1 MHKGQDPPPCPRS
14 SNGTRLLRQI
24 NSKQQSGPTD
34 SRNPQELE
42 QTVTHF
48 RDGQTEAQRHLV
60 EDTHEELQK
69 PGSLG
74 QGLQADTDDPQLGQ
88 PRGDLAA

>member
-1 MHKGQDPPPCPRS
+1 MPTEFKRNQAV
-14 SNGTRLLRQI
+14 RQI

-74 QGLQADTDDPQLGQ
+74 QGLQADTDDPR
-88 PRGDLAA
+88 PAPW

>member
-1 MHKGQDPPPCPRS
+1 M
-14 SNGTRLLRQI
+14 
-24 NSKQQSGPTD
+24 
-34 SRNPQELE
+34 
-42 QTVTHF
+42 THF